1 MHLSTHYSS
10 LIIHYFRVLHSIMK
24 VVLFAGG
31 RGTRISEESSLRPKP
46 MIEIG
51 GKPILWH
58 IMKIYAAYGHT
69 EFIVCLG
76 YKGWMI
82 KEYFANYYLHNA
94 DLTVDLKDN
103 SVEIHRTKA
112 EPFKITLIDTGLDTM
127 TAGRLKR
134 VLPYVGNEPFMLT
147 YGDGVSDVDLNALLD
162 FHCGSGK
169 ICTMTA
175 IQPTS
180 RFGVLNMEEDGTIVS
195 FEEKPED
202 SGTWINGGFF
212 VIEPAIVSYLKDD
225 ADDMM
230 WERQPMEDLARDGQI
245 AAYRHHDFWKCMDT
259 LRDKEELEQMWQEGA
274 PWMR

>member
-1 MHLSTHYSS
+1 
-10 LIIHYFRVLHSIMK
+10 MK

-31 RGTRISEESSLRPKP
+31 RGTRISEESSLKPKP

-58 IMKIYAAYGHT
+58 IMKIYAAFGHT

-82 KEYFANYYLHNA
+82 KEYFANYFLHNA
-94 DLTVDLKDN
+94 DITVDLSKN
-103 SVEIHRTKA
+103 SLEVHNNNS

-134 VLPYVGNEPFMLT
+134 VLPYIGNETFMLT
-147 YGDGVSDVDLNALLD
+147 YGDGVSNVDINDLVK
-162 FHCGSGK
+162 FHKQSGK

-175 IQPTS
+175 IQATS
-180 RFGVLNMEEDGTIVS
+180 RFGVIKIEDDGTIDS

-212 VIEPAIVSYLKDD
+212 VVEPSIINYLPEGSDD
-225 ADDMM
+225 IM
-230 WERQPMEDLARDGQI
+230 WERYPMNKLAEERQI
-245 AAYRHHDFWKCMDT
+245 AAYKHHDFWKCMDT
-259 LRDKEELEQMWQEGA
+259 LRDKEELEQLWQTS
-274 PWMR
+274 PQWKNW

>member
-1 MHLSTHYSS
+1 
-10 LIIHYFRVLHSIMK
+10 MK
-24 VVLFAGG
+24 VVIFAGG

-82 KEYFANYYLHNA
+82 KEYFANYFLHNA
-94 DLTVDLKDN
+94 DVTVDLGQN
-103 SVEIHRTKA
+103 SIEVHQKFA
-112 EPFKITLIDTGLDTM
+112 EPFKVSLIDTGLDTM

-134 VLPYVGNEPFMLT
+134 VLPYIGNEPFMLT
-147 YGDGVSDVDLNALLD
+147 YGDGVCNVDLGELLA
-162 FHCGSGK
+162 FHKKHGK

-175 IQPTS
+175 IQATS
-180 RFGVLNMEEDGTIVS
+180 RFGVIKMEENGAIDA
-195 FEEKPED
+195 FEEKPEE

-212 VIEPAIVSYLKDD
+212 VVEPEIKNYLPAH
-225 ADDMM
+225 ADDVM
-230 WERQPMEDLARDGQI
+230 WEREPLDRLAQDQQI
-245 AAYRHHDFWKCMDT
+245 VAYRHHQFWKCMDT
-259 LRDKEELEQMWQEGA
+259 LRDKEELEAMWQSGNPE
-274 PWMR
+274 WKSW

>member
-1 MHLSTHYSS
+1 
-10 LIIHYFRVLHSIMK
+10 MK

-76 YKGWMI
+76 YRGWMI
-82 KEYFANYYLHNA
+82 KEYFVNYFMHNA
-94 DLTVDLKDN
+94 DVTVDLSDN
-103 SVEIHRTKA
+103 SLEVHNNFA
-112 EPFKITLIDTGLDTM
+112 EPFKISLIETGLDTM

-134 VLPYVGNEPFMLT
+134 VLPYVNNETFMLT
-147 YGDGVSDVDLNALLD
+147 YGDGVADIDMNELLR
-162 FHCGSGK
+162 FHKESGK

-175 IQPTS
+175 IQATS
-180 RFGVLNMEEDGTIVS
+180 RFGVISMQENGTINS
-195 FEEKPED
+195 FEEKPAD

-212 VIEPAIVSYLKDD
+212 VVGPEIADYLHND
-225 ADDMM
+225 ADLVM
-230 WERQPMEDLARDGQI
+230 WEQQPLNDLAQDSQI
-245 AAYRHHDFWKCMDT
+245 AAYRHHGFWKCMDT
-259 LRDKEELEQMWQEGA
+259 LRDKEELEHLWLHK
-274 PWMR
+274 PLWKKW